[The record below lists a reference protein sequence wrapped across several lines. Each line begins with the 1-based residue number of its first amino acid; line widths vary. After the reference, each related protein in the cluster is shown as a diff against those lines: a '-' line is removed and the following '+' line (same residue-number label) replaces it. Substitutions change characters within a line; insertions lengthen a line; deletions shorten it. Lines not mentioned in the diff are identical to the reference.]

1 MLIKINKQYEKSPE
15 ALKTLIEQVLYL
27 DNSILKCVYSN
38 GCISLDFKIDSTVDK
53 TTLTENITKVSKSI
67 LKSYERV
74 EQVILYENE
83 GSGKNKIDPMD
94 QLISSRQVIETYPGV
109 FALQGDILS
118 ILNKLDSQFKFYAL
132 EKDAVEQHFQ
142 PTLPA
147 KSLIENGYLSSFP
160 QHPLFVTNV
169 FRDIDNIN
177 GLAQDAKEKSID
189 SIHKWL
195 DEKLDTHKQ
204 ILSPTVCYHCFE
216 TLKNQKITN
225 DGAIY
230 TSIAPCHRHE
240 SRNINGLARLQ
251 SFTMREIIFF
261 GNEEMVEENRNDI
274 LGHCK
279 SYLNKIG
286 LKFKIVTASDPFF
299 TTGAEAKRIYQSSLA
314 LKYEIQAYIPHSD
327 SWISV
332 ASFNN
337 HQQSLVLSYKISFE
351 SEDDLFSGCVGY
363 GYERLVYA
371 LYSQFGCNISNW
383 PTIG

>member
-1 MLIKINKQYEKSPE
+1 MMFIEVDKQYEKSPE

-53 TTLTENITKVSKSI
+53 TTLKENITKVAKSI

-160 QHPLFVTNV
+160 QHEF
-169 FRDIDNIN
+169 I
-177 GLAQDAKEKSID
+177 
-189 SIHKWL
+189 
-195 DEKLDTHKQ
+195 
-204 ILSPTVCYHCFE
+204 CY
-216 TLKNQKITN
+216 
-225 DGAIY
+225 
-230 TSIAPCHRHE
+230 
-240 SRNINGLARLQ
+240 
-251 SFTMREIIFF
+251 
-261 GNEEMVEENRNDI
+261 
-274 LGHCK
+274 
-279 SYLNKIG
+279 
-286 LKFKIVTASDPFF
+286 
-299 TTGAEAKRIYQSSLA
+299 
-314 LKYEIQAYIPHSD
+314 
-327 SWISV
+327 
-332 ASFNN
+332 
-337 HQQSLVLSYKISFE
+337 
-351 SEDDLFSGCVGY
+351 
-363 GYERLVYA
+363 
-371 LYSQFGCNISNW
+371 
-383 PTIG
+383 

>member
-1 MLIKINKQYEKSPE
+1 MK
-15 ALKTLIEQVLYL
+15 
-27 DNSILKCVYSN
+27 
-38 GCISLDFKIDSTVDK
+38 
-53 TTLTENITKVSKSI
+53 ENITKVAKSI

-94 QLISSRQVIETYPGV
+94 QLILSRQVIETYPGV

-147 KSLIENGYLSSFP
+147 KSLIENGYLSRFP

-195 DEKLDTHKQ
+195 DKKLDTHKQ
-204 ILSPTVCYHCFE
+204 ILAPTVCYHCFE

-261 GNEEMVEENRNDI
+261 GNEEMVRR
-274 LGHCK
+274 K
-279 SYLNKIG
+279 QK
-286 LKFKIVTASDPFF
+286 
-299 TTGAEAKRIYQSSLA
+299 
-314 LKYEIQAYIPHSD
+314 
-327 SWISV
+327 
-332 ASFNN
+332 
-337 HQQSLVLSYKISFE
+337 
-351 SEDDLFSGCVGY
+351 
-363 GYERLVYA
+363 
-371 LYSQFGCNISNW
+371 
-383 PTIG
+383 